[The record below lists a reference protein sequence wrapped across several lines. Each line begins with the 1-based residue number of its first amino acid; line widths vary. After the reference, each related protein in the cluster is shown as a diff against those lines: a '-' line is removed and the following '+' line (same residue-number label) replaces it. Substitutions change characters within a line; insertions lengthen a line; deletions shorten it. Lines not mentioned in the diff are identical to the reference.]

1 MGRTLH
7 QPLTEKQRFMLNWIR
22 ELKSAGITSGPN
34 NQPLEQ
40 LDYYDLRSV
49 VMQQREN

>member
-1 MGRTLH
+1 MGRTTH

-22 ELKSAGITSGPN
+22 ELKSAGITNGPN